1 MQNHCKWVLP
11 KVEKVSTFAV
21 HSDRRDRCLGNGCRQ
36 SKNLNCYVYV
46 RKMAVL
52 SGGWPLL
59 FLRPALAHCEQA
71 GRDSFVRQDQAL
83 RAGLQSAKARHLP
96 KVADKVRKVA
106 KFSTKGAHFLW
117 IGGHFFHRTAARVK
131 TKCLH
136 LPKRAPTCAGL
147 THFAADGAHR
157 HRTAG
162 RQAAEMRREC
172 AGSPLNS
179 LQI

>member
-59 FLRPALAHCEQA
+59 FLRPTLARCERALQ
-71 GRDSFVRQDQAL
+71 GLIR
-83 RAGLQSAKARHLP
+83 RARSDAASGLAKRQSATPP
-96 KVADKVRKVA
+96 KSGRQGEKSRQVFGKRRALFMDRRP
-106 KFSTKGAHFLW
+106 
-117 IGGHFFHRTAARVK
+117 FFHRTVTRVK
-131 TKCLH
+131 TKCLY
-136 LPKRAPTCAGL
+136 LPNRAPTCTSL
-147 THFAADGAHR
+147 THFAADGTHR

-162 RQAAEMRREC
+162 RQAAEIRREC
-172 AGSPLNS
+172 VDSPLNS